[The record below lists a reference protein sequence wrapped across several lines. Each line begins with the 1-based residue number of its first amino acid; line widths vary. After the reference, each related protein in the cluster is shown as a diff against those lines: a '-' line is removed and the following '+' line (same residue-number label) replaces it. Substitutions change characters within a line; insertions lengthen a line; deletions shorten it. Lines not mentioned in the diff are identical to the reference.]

1 MYISVFIISITN
13 LYFDYAFTN
22 GDVLGFSIAAHDLYN
37 KDDDNDNDNNGYRTN
52 SSLESLS
59 DHLLSRIKKTHL
71 NRQPPIPQTFIL
83 TCIISSGKNSL
94 KFNDFFAFS
103 TSHTQF

>member
-1 MYISVFIISITN
+1 MRSRTLQLPVVTVAYIQCFKPNQVSMYISAFIISITN

-37 KDDDNDNDNNGYRTN
+37 KEDDNDNDNNGYRTN

-59 DHLLSRIKKTHL
+59 DHLLSRIKK
-71 NRQPPIPQTFIL
+71 NTF
-83 TCIISSGKNSL
+83 K
-94 KFNDFFAFS
+94 
-103 TSHTQF
+103 